1 MTEQGRRGRKTYS
14 RLENGRRLP
23 TEYEIVSSDLH
34 YHYPGNFELGPE
46 NPVIGWYYEH
56 REGSPLQATD
66 WEAFSDPRRTT
77 YRAYNERQDAREDVV
92 DGLFRE
98 IDDTGYDERLA
109 EEWVAWLD
117 AWYGPLRF
125 PAHGLQML
133 AAYVGQMAPASR
145 ITNCAAF
152 QTGDEMRRLQRIAYR
167 TAQLVAH
174 RPGRDPGRHQ
184 GLWEDA
190 AAFQPLR
197 ELIERALVT
206 YDWGEA
212 FVALNLV
219 IKPHLDHL
227 INLELAGALAAAN
240 GDPIL
245 RGVHFSLDEDARWH
259 REWAEALVQVAI
271 SDTTANAEV
280 IEGWIDRWRPRTM
293 AAVEALAGAAGL
305 APAPL
310 DPADMVR
317 RTTAS
322 FPPSVRRPP
331 PP

>member
-1 MTEQGRRGRKTYS
+1 M
-14 RLENGRRLP
+14 
-23 TEYEIVSSDLH
+23 
-34 YHYPGNFELGPE
+34 
-46 NPVIGWYYEH
+46 
-56 REGSPLQATD
+56 
-66 WEAFSDPRRTT
+66 
-77 YRAYNERQDAREDVV
+77 
-92 DGLFRE
+92 
-98 IDDTGYDERLA
+98 
-109 EEWVAWLD
+109 
-117 AWYGPLRF
+117 
-125 PAHGLQML
+125 
-133 AAYVGQMAPASR
+133 
-145 ITNCAAF
+145 
-152 QTGDEMRRLQRIAYR
+152 
-167 TAQLVAH
+167 
-174 RPGRDPGRHQ
+174 
-184 GLWEDA
+184 
-190 AAFQPLR
+190 
-197 ELIERALVT
+197 IERALVT